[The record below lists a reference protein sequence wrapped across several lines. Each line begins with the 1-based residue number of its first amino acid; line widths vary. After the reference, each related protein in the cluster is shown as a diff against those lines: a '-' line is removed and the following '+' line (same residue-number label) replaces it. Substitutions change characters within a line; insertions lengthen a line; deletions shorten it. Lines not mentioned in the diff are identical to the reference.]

1 MNENTLSVLSVAHLL
16 LASLSLYREAHEPKY
31 INHHEVHSDKPMSG
45 AGSPICK
52 PGSVLVEKY
61 ETAN

>member
-31 INHHEVHSDKPMSG
+31 VNYQQVHSDKPMSG
-45 AGSPICK
+45 AGSPICT
-52 PGSVLVEKY
+52 PGSVQL
-61 ETAN
+61 NL